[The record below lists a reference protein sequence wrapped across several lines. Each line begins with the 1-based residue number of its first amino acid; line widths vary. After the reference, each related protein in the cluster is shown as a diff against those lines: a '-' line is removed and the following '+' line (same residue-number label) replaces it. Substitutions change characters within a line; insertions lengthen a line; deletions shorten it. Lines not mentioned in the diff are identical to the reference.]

1 MTGASMDGKRAVVT
15 GGSRGIGRAIA
26 EALAAAGAHVVVSS
40 RSAEACAAVA
50 RAIGGDAVAC
60 DVANLGQ
67 VDALFERVAD
77 LGGCDVF
84 VSAAGLAS
92 SAPAAQVPASEL
104 RRMMDLHF
112 VGATRGAQCAAAQMR
127 ARGGGAV
134 LFVTSVWGLGGQ
146 PSTLAYGAA
155 KAALA
160 HAVKVLAVEWARDGI
175 RVNGLA
181 PGFVDTD
188 MTAGLPGP
196 LRDKLLSRVPLRRA
210 ARPEEMAGPA
220 LFLCSD
226 AASYVTGHVLVADG
240 GERAR

>member
-1 MTGASMDGKRAVVT
+1 MTRGVLDGKRAVVT

-26 EALAAAGAHVVVSS
+26 GALAEAGAHVVVSS
-40 RSAEACAAVA
+40 RDAAACAAA
-50 RAIGGDAVAC
+50 AGPLGGEGFPC
-60 DVANLGQ
+60 DVADLGQ
-67 VDALFERVAD
+67 VDALFDRVD
-77 LGGCDVF
+77 ELGGCDVF

-92 SAPAAQVPASEL
+92 SAPAAEVSATEL
-104 RRMMDLHF
+104 RRMMDVHF
-112 VGATRGAQCAAAQMR
+112 VGATHGAQRAAAQMR
-127 ARGGGAV
+127 ARGGGAI
-134 LFVTSVWGLGGQ
+134 LLVTSVWGLGGQ
-146 PSTLAYGAA
+146 PATLAYGAA

-160 HAVKVLAVEWARDGI
+160 HAVKVLAIEWARDGI

-188 MTAGLPGP
+188 MTADLPP
-196 LRDKLLSRVPLRRA
+196 TLRQKLLSRVPLRRA

-220 LFLCSD
+220 LFLCSE